1 MEMKKNPRNQN
12 DRTENQNNNK
22 TPHRPVLVL
31 LFAAVLVVAVYSGY
45 RVLAQLATERAGKS
59 AYASVDAYLYVGE
72 EGGQDTE
79 ARTGT
84 EDSGSAEEIGT
95 ESEKTTD
102 TFPTVT
108 IDYNALQEIN
118 PDFAAVLYVPALDLL
133 YPAAYSSDNTEYL
146 TRTFAGTQN
155 PCGSI
160 FVDCN
165 ASRDFTDLHT
175 LIFGHNMKNGTMFGS
190 LKKFY
195 QNPDLVK
202 ENPYFY
208 LYTQKDVLCYRIF
221 ADLTLP
227 VDDPIYTSA
236 IDSEEDYDALVQRLQ
251 SASSYAPEEGAV
263 DFTTHPDLVALS
275 TCYGTG
281 HTDNFVT
288 CGVLVGEK
296 AADTGKEE
304 GENPGENK
312 QSK

>member
-31 LFAAVLVVAVYSGY
+31 LFAAVLVIAVYSGY

-79 ARTGT
+79 TRTET
-84 EDSGSAEEIGT
+84 EDPGSAEDIGT

-108 IDYNALQEIN
+108 IDYNALKEIN

-146 TRTFAGTQN
+146 TTTFDGTAN
-155 PCGSI
+155 PCGSL
-160 FVDCN
+160 FVDCH
-165 ASRDFTDLHT
+165 ASRDFSDLHT
-175 LIFGHNMKNGTMFGS
+175 LIYGHNMKNGTMFGS
-190 LKKFY
+190 LKKFL
-195 QNPDLVK
+195 QDPTLV
-202 ENPYFY
+202 EQNPYFY
-208 LYTQKDVLCYRIF
+208 LYTEDKVLRCRIY
-221 ADLTLP
+221 AYLTLP
-227 VDDPIYTSA
+227 ADDAIYS
-236 IDSEEDYDALVQRLQ
+236 SEVKSKEDYDALVEKLR
-251 SASSYAPEEGAV
+251 SVSYYAPKEGEV
-263 DFTTHPDLVALS
+263 DFSSRPDLITLS

-281 HTDNFVT
+281 HKDNFVT
-288 CGVLVGEK
+288 CGAVDAVFSRK
-296 AADTGKEE
+296 T
-304 GENPGENK
+304 P
-312 QSK
+312 